1 MEIATSVNAD
11 SVAAGSDQRHD
22 HADDD
27 LQTHRSAM
35 LAGMA
40 QATRQQSVSAH
51 GEHHACQAE
60 QQHHDHGGHADDDAE
75 ADDLR
80 SPVGADHLER
90 DGQ

>member
-1 MEIATSVNAD
+1 
-11 SVAAGSDQRHD
+11 
-22 HADDD
+22 
-27 LQTHRSAM
+27 M

-40 QATRQQSVSAH
+40 QTARQQTVTTH
-51 GEHHACQAE
+51 GEHHSRQTQ

-80 SPVGADHLER
+80 GPVGADHLER